1 MQGGRR
7 LSPSLSIYKSTSVNL
22 PNNSHGYLH
31 LSRRLASSATPSSEP
46 ELPLSQQ
53 NEHRNNKGAQ
63 LCDWWWELRQQSQLN
78 QFYLAAHQKQEH
90 ASALEKDQELDT
102 VLESDHEPA
111 TTLER
116 DQEPAQALPNG
127 LCPNRCV
134 LKAKNIVSPKS
145 KRRLTPLTPT
155 QYLINALRNAGYKL
169 DNVEFRDLKISSSRT
184 VTGQSIPPSVV
195 RKKRPDR
202 RCLQAILADYI
213 QFVGPLL
220 TRIGE
225 PEAGRNNSAESDLDN
240 ALGEAFSYENVQYL
254 EARGYNV
261 ADVVA
266 WAWIFQSDTT
276 HGAVLR
282 MLALEEENRKT
293 HGSGAHGVPY
303 FIPLFL
309 LRTQRRLN
317 TKAFHLLLTY
327 SLHLISNPG
336 QASNTTGTSVDLN
349 MHMLF
354 AETLLHRAREV
365 WPQAQLDIA
374 RAFSTYL
381 THPENE
387 KDRYKTK
394 RSNELLALLS
404 LPTNQSPFRSASIQ
418 QQAQFEVLK
427 AMAGQTPVL
436 PVTRQGYR
444 GIIAVQL
451 AHKKT
456 PAERET
462 AEMKAPTW
470 PPWKE
475 ERLGI
480 DFERGNE
487 GMKSRAMQVVNQMK
501 HAGYSLSSWETV
513 ASILAGWDTDES
525 PTIQTRGMMHRTS
538 TSPLPVEQEPDYTS
552 IWLARIRATRTLR
565 EAWACF
571 LSYQDLDLPPYRSIY
586 TAMAEKLLY
595 RGKAVRYK
603 LDYASHL
610 LPGDGP
616 EVSSE
621 PFSARDVI
629 YVHTKPPT
637 LDEFLKQMLSQ
648 GIRPSGRLLSLLLR
662 SAPTFRHGLD
672 YICCSD
678 LSNCQIQVLC
688 SVRGGQ
694 SKYNVQDQKILDDI
708 PNHVFS
714 AFVEF
719 LCRFSRLDKY
729 LVRSDIHMADTFPI
743 ILGARDTT
751 ETTTLFDFQE
761 RGLEDMISYPKILS
775 HVVELVRL
783 RGSRSPQPWIR
794 LLSGLNKHRVS
805 LRYRIMSTNV
815 QLVLAWQE
823 LVEVVGLMNERDIEP
838 GLIGLQVLCRAF
850 IKAVTVTI
858 NDPDAAEKAL
868 ELVEDAARRKHV
880 VHTGPVSRT
889 PEDLVQNGLR
899 VLKNVFEQLVLFD
912 PNASQMIDGA
922 VELEDLSDPQI
933 TTSPMPCA
941 PTPAVLHV
949 FVRALGIAED
959 YDGLMSL
966 LRWMKQAAPA
976 LKEGSDE
983 SQGAERIMRRTMVA
997 IRVFLERPWE
1007 KTHFGSSDLEPLEPN
1022 SDESPIFTDPNL
1034 QEAYE
1039 IFEATPLLG
1048 PWPSDEEVLE
1058 YIEGW
1063 SD

>member
-1 MQGGRR
+1 M
-7 LSPSLSIYKSTSVNL
+7 P
-22 PNNSHGYLH
+22 H
-31 LSRRLASSATPSSEP
+31 
-46 ELPLSQQ
+46 SQQ
-53 NEHRNNKGAQ
+53 HDHGNNKGAQ
-63 LCDWWWELRQQSQLN
+63 LCDWWWRLRQQSQLN
-78 QFYLAAHQKQEH
+78 QCYLAAHPDQAL
-90 ASALEKDQELDT
+90 ASVSEKDREPVKALEND
-102 VLESDHEPA
+102 
-111 TTLER
+111 
-116 DQEPAQALPNG
+116 

-134 LKAKNIVSPKS
+134 LKVKDMISS
-145 KRRLTPLTPT
+145 KRKQRATPLTPT
-155 QYLINALRNAGYKL
+155 QYLVNALRNAGYKL
-169 DNVEFRDLKISSSRT
+169 DNMEFRDPRISSSRT
-184 VTGQSIPPSVV
+184 ATDQSIPPSVV

-213 QFVGPLL
+213 QFVEPLL
-220 TRIGE
+220 TRAGE
-225 PEAGRNNSAESDLDN
+225 PDFGRNNPAESDMDI
-240 ALGEAFSYENVQYL
+240 ALVEAFSPENVEYL
-254 EARGYNV
+254 EVRGYTV
-261 ADVVA
+261 TDVVA
-266 WAWIFQSDTT
+266 WAWVLQSDTT
-276 HGAVLR
+276 YGAIR
-282 MLALEEENRKT
+282 RILALEEEVRKN
-293 HGSGAHGVPY
+293 HGSGYHGVPY

-309 LRTQRRLN
+309 LRTQKRLN

-327 SLHLISNPG
+327 SLPLISNPG
-336 QASNTTGTSVDLN
+336 QASNATGTSVDLN

-374 RAFSTYL
+374 HAFSTYL
-381 THPENE
+381 TRPENE
-387 KDRYKTK
+387 KDQYKTK
-394 RSNELLALLS
+394 RANELLALLS

-427 AMAGQTPVL
+427 AMAGQKPVL

-456 PAERET
+456 PAERES
-462 AEMKAPTW
+462 AEMKAPSW

-487 GMKSRAMQVVNQMK
+487 GMASRAMQVVNQMR

-538 TSPLPVEQEPDYTS
+538 TSPLPVEEEPDYTS

-586 TAMAEKLLY
+586 TAMAEKLIY

-603 LDYASHL
+603 FDYASHV

-637 LDEFLKQMLSQ
+637 LDEFLTQMLSQ
-648 GIRPSGRLLSLLLR
+648 GIRPSARLLSLLLR
-662 SAPTFRHGLD
+662 SAPTFSQGLD

-678 LSNCQIQVLC
+678 LSNCQIQLLC

-694 SKYNVQDQKILDDI
+694 SKYDMKDQKILDDI
-708 PNHVFS
+708 PNHVFT

-729 LVRSDIHMADTFPI
+729 LARSDIHMADTFPI
-743 ILGARDTT
+743 IMGKRDTT

-761 RGLEDMISYPKILS
+761 IGPENMINHPKILS
-775 HVVELVRL
+775 HAIELVRL

-823 LVEVVGLMNERDIEP
+823 LVEVVGLMNERNIEP
-838 GLIGLQVLCRAF
+838 GLQGLQVLSRAF
-850 IKAVTVTI
+850 IKAVTVAI
-858 NDPDAAEKAL
+858 NDSDAAEKAL
-868 ELVEDAARRKHV
+868 ELVEDARCRKNVPHL
-880 VHTGPVSRT
+880 GPISRT

-912 PNASQMIDGA
+912 QDASQLDDSMVG
-922 VELEDLSDPQI
+922 LENPSDPQM
-933 TTSPMPCA
+933 TVSSMPCT
-941 PTPAVLHV
+941 PTPAVLHI

-966 LRWMKQAAPA
+966 LRWMKQTAPA

-983 SQGAERIMRRTMVA
+983 SLGAERLMRRTIVA

-1007 KTHFGSSDLEPLEPN
+1007 KTHFGSSFESN
-1022 SDESPIFTDPNL
+1022 SDGKLVFTDPNL

-1039 IFEATPLLG
+1039 LFEATPLLG

-1058 YIEGW
+1058 YIDGW
-1063 SD
+1063 SV